1 MLSNSAL
8 KFQSLCRRLHTI
20 RLELNNN
27 GDSLRLSSLTRFCL
41 VPKSGADNKEGVV
54 KSSKTTALGV
64 NAKYVVTQQIRKY
77 APTTSSTNAES
88 ACWNCKQGG
97 RKNHMI
103 CTSCGYLQD
112 VNAEINYFDLLDLQ
126 NSFSLQQQE
135 LTRRFRQLQTLV
147 HPDKFSNK
155 VTREQNNSAD
165 WSALIN
171 KAYKT
176 LSAPVERGQYL
187 LRLQGEHMPQDNSA
201 LNTEFLMEMMELNE
215 KVDETNSR
223 ESLQQINNDIAQ
235 QLKEGVQVL
244 SEKFDSKALN
254 EAKFLLVKM
263 KYLISVQNSI
273 KNKLQKMEDS

>member
-1 MLSNSAL
+1 MLSNCAL

-112 VNAEINYFDLLDLQ
+112 VNAEI
-126 NSFSLQQQE
+126 QE

-187 LRLQGEHMPQDNSA
+187 LKLQGEHMPQDNSA